1 MPSNG
6 GTTSSR
12 TVTVSF
18 SNSQSDNCQSSSVG
32 LTGSVTI
39 TQSGD
44 TASFVCYK
52 YDGTTLTKAN
62 SSWNPRVTGNSS
74 GVASSAYGYATLT
87 VKRTPK
93 YQ

>member
-18 SNSQSDNCQSSSVG
+18 SNSQSDNCQASSAG

-44 TASFVCYK
+44 TSSFVCYD
-52 YDGTTLTKAN
+52 YGQTTLVKN
-62 SSWNPRVTGNSS
+62 SDNSMDVTGKA
-74 GVASSAYGYATLT
+74 GVTGFYATLT
-87 VKRTPK
+87 VKKTPLLK
-93 YQ
+93 

>member
-18 SNSQSDNCQSSSVG
+18 SNSQSDNCQSSSAG

-52 YDGTTLTKAN
+52 YDGTTLTKAS
-62 SSWNPRVTGNSS
+62 SSWNPSVTGSS
-74 GVASSAYGYATLT
+74 GVASSSYGYATLT